1 MHMVW
6 LGLEWFFGGE
16 LGRILGG
23 SNIFFQGGFVF
34 FAVQTDLSA
43 KYKQSKLSKVQPTI
57 NQLPI
62 VNVMVQTRERG
73 QWWEF
78 MANMLK

>member
-1 MHMVW
+1 MAGFGM
-6 LGLEWFFGGE
+6 FFGRSIIFVQGE
-16 LGRILGG
+16 
-23 SNIFFQGGFVF
+23 FVF
-34 FAVQTDLSA
+34 FGVQTDLSA
-43 KYKQSKLSKVQPTI
+43 KYKQSKLSEVQPTI
-57 NQLPI
+57 NQLPV